1 MFLFAYTSLTL
12 IYKKKKDGRLNGN
25 NYRISIKII
34 HGKTTALKALNEL
47 CFS

>member
-1 MFLFAYTSLTL
+1 MFLSAYTSLT
-12 IYKKKKDGRLNGN
+12 IYKKKDGRLNGN

>member
-12 IYKKKKDGRLNGN
+12 IYKKKDGRLNGN

-34 HGKTTALKALNEL
+34 HGKTTM
-47 CFS
+47 FS

>member
-1 MFLFAYTSLTL
+1 MFHSAYTSLTL
-12 IYKKKKDGRLNGN
+12 IYKKKDGRLNGN